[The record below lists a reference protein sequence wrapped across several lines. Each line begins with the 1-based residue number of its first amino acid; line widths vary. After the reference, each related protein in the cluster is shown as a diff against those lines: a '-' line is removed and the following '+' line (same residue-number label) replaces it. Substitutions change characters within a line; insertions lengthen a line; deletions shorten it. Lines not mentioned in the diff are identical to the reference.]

1 MKKRLLL
8 GTIFRLEGISGPPGR
23 CDPRRGTVACPDAG
37 GLDHG
42 AKGVDY
48 ESDKEAVNRLDT
60 APDCAVFV
68 TSCTPSK
75 PEDLPLYLSKAV
87 SA

>member
-1 MKKRLLL
+1 
-8 GTIFRLEGISGPPGR
+8 
-23 CDPRRGTVACPDAG
+23 
-37 GLDHG
+37 LDHG